1 MATKML
7 FLRRFRGGKENI
19 GEGSGGGGCT
29 NVMHGRSRV
38 TIDPRILTMPGRSMS
53 GFHRPGKIGGGG
65 AQRPVDTC
73 SKTCRPFADEQL
85 TYPSAVRR
93 KNIALGTSLAIYF
106 DRKGRESKPSFMFSS

>member
-65 AQRPVDTC
+65 LKDQW
-73 SKTCRPFADEQL
+73 
-85 TYPSAVRR
+85 
-93 KNIALGTSLAIYF
+93 IHALKHVVLSLMN
-106 DRKGRESKPSFMFSS
+106 S